1 MRSDD
6 QVVQVKVIFE
16 DNHLLVIEKP
26 VNVPMQADSSKDED
40 LLTMAK
46 AYIKKKY
53 DKPGEVYLV
62 LVHRLDRPVGGVCV
76 FARTSKAAARLSKQI
91 ADHEFQKTYL
101 AVVQDH
107 GLSEHGHFEDLLYKD
122 PKTNMV
128 KVDPRGKKASLDY
141 IVLKRKDDLALVE
154 VDLHTGRSHQI
165 RVQFSSRNHPLWGDQ
180 RYNKKAIKGQQIALW
195 SHRICFKHP
204 ISKEELTF
212 TSEIDRYP
220 FNI

>member
-1 MRSDD
+1 M
-6 QVVQVKVIFE
+6 KVIFE

-53 DKPGEVYLV
+53 DKPGEVYLG

-107 GLSEHGHFEDLLYKD
+107 GL
-122 PKTNMV
+122 
-128 KVDPRGKKASLDY
+128 
-141 IVLKRKDDLALVE
+141 
-154 VDLHTGRSHQI
+154 
-165 RVQFSSRNHPLWGDQ
+165 
-180 RYNKKAIKGQQIALW
+180 
-195 SHRICFKHP
+195 
-204 ISKEELTF
+204 
-212 TSEIDRYP
+212 
-220 FNI
+220 

>member
-1 MRSDD
+1 M
-6 QVVQVKVIFE
+6 KVIFE

-53 DKPGEVYLV
+53 DKPGEVYLG

-107 GLSEHGHFEDLLYKD
+107 GLSERGHFEDLLYKD

-141 IVLKRKDDLALVE
+141 KVLKRKDDLALVE

-165 RVQFSSRNHPLWGDQ
+165 RVQFSSRNHPLWSDQ